1 MLARRWYQCRNQI
14 QKLTCAQPQF
24 NRSLLLL
31 LLLRPVPLQ
40 RRTRQPVAHLR
51 PPPAHTSRSPANIGR
66 AQYRNS
72 RSRPALSCAATRT
85 PACTEKPTLCPHPC
99 ITATVSLLSN
109 PRRSIS
115 PSTRCLTRACTRSA
129 QASSACAPRK
139 ASPWRPC
146 ATTPSSMHKCKC
158 TCAFSLRC

>member
-85 PACTEKPTLCPHPC
+85 PACSCGWETGNWCQQVKTRTRGKSTTSRPTVARWSTSPDSNR
-99 ITATVSLLSN
+99 TVRAMEAKWTQLDAEF
-109 PRRSIS
+109 RR
-115 PSTRCLTRACTRSA
+115 
-129 QASSACAPRK
+129 QAGPPPEGK
-139 ASPWRPC
+139 KK
-146 ATTPSSMHKCKC
+146 MVK
-158 TCAFSLRC
+158 